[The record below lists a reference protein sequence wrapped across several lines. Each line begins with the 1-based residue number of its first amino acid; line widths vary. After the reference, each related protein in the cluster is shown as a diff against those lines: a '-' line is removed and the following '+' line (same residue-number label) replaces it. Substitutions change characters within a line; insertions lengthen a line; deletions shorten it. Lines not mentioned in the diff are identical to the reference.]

1 MCGISGIIHR
11 DAGKGHL
18 APVGLELVNM
28 LEAMKHRGE
37 DSCGVTV
44 SGEEEA
50 GDLIVR
56 LWAGG
61 SGPSEP
67 LLSRAEARIA
77 ECGGVVVS
85 RSEVSEY
92 LRLVI
97 AFDGDP
103 TMLAQAMLEVEGI
116 EIHSI
121 GRASEVVKDVGA
133 PAVMDHKHHVSQLMG
148 THGIGHL
155 RMATESRVDIS
166 HSHPFW
172 AYPSPDITVVHN
184 GQLTNYH
191 KLTRR
196 YQDRGHHFQTHNDSE
211 VIAVYLADRLAQGAS
226 LGEALKD
233 SIDDLDGTFT
243 YLVST
248 ADGMGYAKDRWS
260 AKPLVAME
268 TENTIAV
275 ASEEVGLSAVFP
287 GQLDRFE
294 PQESVAVTW
303 SL

>member
-103 TMLAQAMLEVEGI
+103 TTLAQAMLEVEGI

-184 GQLTNYH
+184 GQAHQLPQTDAPLSGPGPPFPDPQRLRSH
-191 KLTRR
+191 RR
-196 YQDRGHHFQTHNDSE
+196 LPGRQAGSGRQPGRGPE
-211 VIAVYLADRLAQGAS
+211 
-226 LGEALKD
+226 
-233 SIDDLDGTFT
+233 
-243 YLVST
+243 
-248 ADGMGYAKDRWS
+248 
-260 AKPLVAME
+260 
-268 TENTIAV
+268 
-275 ASEEVGLSAVFP
+275 GLHRRP
-287 GQLDRFE
+287 GRNVHL
-294 PQESVAVTW
+294 PC
-303 SL
+303 LHG

>member
-1 MCGISGIIHR
+1 MCGMSGIIHR

-18 APVGLELVNM
+18 APIGLELVNM

-44 SGEEEA
+44 SGEEEP
-50 GDLIVR
+50 GDLILR
-56 LWAGG
+56 LWASNGR
-61 SGPSEP
+61 SPEQ
-67 LLSRAEARIA
+67 LLSHAEARIA
-77 ECGGVVVS
+77 ECDGIVVS
-85 RSEVSEY
+85 RAEVDEY

-97 AFDGDP
+97 KFDGD
-103 TMLAQAMLEVEGI
+103 TTALAKAVLELEGV

-121 GRASEVVKDVGA
+121 GRASEVIKDVGT
-133 PAVMDHKHHVSQLMG
+133 PAEMDRKHHVSQLQG

-155 RMATESRVDIS
+155 RMATESQIDIS

-191 KLTRR
+191 KLTRHF
-196 YQDRGHHFQTHNDSE
+196 QDQGYRFQTHNDSE

-226 LGEALKD
+226 LREALTD
-233 SIDDLDGTFT
+233 SINDLDGTFT

-268 TENTIAV
+268 TENVVAV
-275 ASEEVGLSAVFP
+275 ASEEVGLNAVFP
-287 GQLDRFE
+287 GELDRFE

>member
-1 MCGISGIIHR
+1 VCGISGIIHR

-44 SGEEEA
+44 SGEEAA

-56 LWAGG
+56 LWASNGEASEQVL
-61 SGPSEP
+61 SG
-67 LLSRAEARIA
+67 AEARIA

-85 RSEVSEY
+85 RERVDDY

-97 AFDGDP
+97 TLDGDP
-103 TMLAQAMLEVEGI
+103 AALAKAVVNLEGV

-121 GRASEVVKDVGA
+121 GRASEVVKDVGT
-133 PAVMDHKHHVSQLMG
+133 PAEMDHKHHVSQLKG

-155 RMATESRVDIS
+155 RMATESRVDVS

-191 KLTRR
+191 KLTRHF
-196 YQDRGHHFQTHNDSE
+196 QDQGYHFQTHNDSE
-211 VIAVYLADRLAQGAS
+211 VIAVYLADRLAQGAG
-226 LGEALKD
+226 LGEALRD
-233 SIDDLDGTFT
+233 SIEDLDGTFT

-268 TENTIAV
+268 TENVVAV

-287 GQLDRFE
+287 GELNRFE